1 MTAPGATLRSGPPL
15 VQAAVDLAR
24 WLWEWVKGHYLAVLI
39 TLALLW
45 VVGVPILSVINFSF
59 RDGTPA
65 APGSLTL
72 QNYKDAYGNPATL
85 PALRNTI
92 LYAVIVTVVS
102 LLLATIF
109 AWLLERTDMPFRN
122 AAWVL
127 MILPIAMPGM
137 LSSMAW
143 ILMLSKKVGV
153 INLVIRHL
161 LGVFGVDMATGPFN
175 IYSLQGMILVESL
188 RGSSTL
194 FLMMVA
200 AFRLMDPSLE
210 EAASASGVRNFTVFR
225 RVTLP
230 LVTPALLAAGTYAL
244 MGNLDDLDT
253 PLLLGVPAGVFLIPT
268 LIWFT
273 ASQNS
278 EWGLSSAYTTMFL
291 VITLLMV
298 VVYYRIVIR
307 KAGKFASIT
316 GKAYRP
322 RRLSLGRWRYAALGL
337 FFCYFLVTIALP
349 LLILL
354 WASLLPA
361 YEPPSLDALHRL
373 SFDNY
378 AELSSAPQIVSSAW
392 NTLKL
397 AVITA
402 FATMILAFLVAWLVV
417 RQRVRGGI
425 ALDAMSFVPH
435 AIPSVAIGVALIS
448 FYLNPLM
455 QWTQVYGT
463 VAIMVLALM
472 TRFTAF
478 GTRTANS
485 AMSQLGSELE
495 EAGYAN
501 GVGKLRVLIRV
512 TFRLLT
518 PAFIAGWIWVAA
530 HSIKN
535 LSVPLLLATP
545 DNGTI
550 ATTLYFYWQRKADFS
565 LASALGISLVAALAV
580 LAVMGRKV
588 IASGFSGRE

>member
-1 MTAPGATLRSGPPL
+1 MTASGQALRAGQPL
-15 VQAAVDLAR
+15 MDGLLSLLR
-24 WLWEWVKGHYLAVLI
+24 RLWELVKHHYLAALI
-39 TLALLW
+39 TLGLLW

-72 QNYKDAYGNPATL
+72 QNYRDAYGNPQTL

-92 LYAVIVTVVS
+92 IYAVVVS
-102 LLLATIF
+102 LVSLVLATLF
-109 AWLLERTDMPFRN
+109 AWLVERTDMPYRN
-122 AAWVL
+122 VAWVL

-143 ILMLSKKVGV
+143 ILMLSEKIGVLNMAIRGALGFVG
-153 INLVIRHL
+153 L
-161 LGVFGVDMATGPFN
+161 DMDTGPFN
-175 IYSLQGMILVESL
+175 VYSLEGMILVESL

-200 AFRLMDPSLE
+200 AFRVMDPSLE
-210 EAASASGVRNFTVFR
+210 EAAQAAGVRNWKIFR
-225 RVTLP
+225 KVTLP
-230 LVTPALLAAGTYAL
+230 MVTPALLAAGTYAL

-253 PLLLGVPAGVFLIPT
+253 PLLLGVPAGVFLLPT

-273 ASQNS
+273 ASHNS

-291 VITLLMV
+291 VMTLLMV
-298 VVYYRIVIR
+298 VVYYAVVIR
-307 KAGKFASIT
+307 KTGKFASIT

-322 RRLSLGRWRYAALGL
+322 RRMQLGKWRYAALGL
-337 FFCYFLVTIALP
+337 FFFYFLVNIGVP

-354 WASLLPA
+354 WASLLPV
-361 YEPPSLDALHRL
+361 YEPPSIEAFSRL
-373 SFDNY
+373 TFSNY
-378 AELSSAPQIVSSAW
+378 AELFSAPQIVDSAY

-397 AVITA
+397 AA
-402 FATMILAFLVAWLVV
+402 FTCLATMILSFLVSWLVV

-425 ALDAMSFVPH
+425 ALDAISFIPH
-435 AIPSVAIGVALIS
+435 AIPSIAIGVALIS
-448 FYLNPLM
+448 FYLNPLA
-455 QWTQVYGT
+455 QWTQIYGT
-463 VAIMVLALM
+463 IAIMVLALM
-472 TRFTAF
+472 TRYLAF

-501 GVGKLRVLIRV
+501 GVGKLRVLFRV
-512 TFRLLT
+512 TFRLLM
-518 PAFIAGWIWVAA
+518 PAFVAGLIWVAA
-530 HSIKN
+530 HTIKN

-550 ATTLYFYWQRKADFS
+550 ATSLYFYWQRKADFS
-565 LASALGISLVAALAV
+565 LAAALGMSLVAVLTV
-580 LAVMGRKV
+580 LAIVGRKV
-588 IASGFSGRE
+588 IAAGFSGKE

>member
-1 MTAPGATLRSGPPL
+1 MTASGQTLGVGQPLRPGPAH
-15 VQAAVDLAR
+15 VAR
-24 WLWEWVKGHYLAVLI
+24 WLWDKVQAHYLALLI

-65 APGSLTL
+65 APGGLTL
-72 QNYKDAYGNPATL
+72 QNYRDAYGNPQTM

-92 LYAVIVTVVS
+92 IYAVVVS
-102 LLLATIF
+102 LVSLVLATLF
-109 AWLLERTDMPFRN
+109 AWLVERTDMPFRN

-143 ILMLSKKVGV
+143 ILMLSQKIGV
-153 INLVIRHL
+153 INIVIRNV
-161 LGVFGVDMATGPFN
+161 LGLFGADMATGPFN
-175 IYSLQGMILVESL
+175 VYSLQGMILVESL

-200 AFRLMDPSLE
+200 AFRVMDPSLE
-210 EAASASGVRNFTVFR
+210 EAAQAAGVRNWKVFR
-225 RVTLP
+225 KVTLP
-230 LVTPALLAAGTYAL
+230 MVTPALLAAGTYAL

-253 PLLLGVPAGVFLIPT
+253 PLLLGVPAGVFLLPT

-278 EWGLSSAYTTMFL
+278 EWGLSSAYTTIFL
-291 VITLLMV
+291 LITLLMV
-298 VVYYRIVIR
+298 VVYYAVVIR
-307 KAGKFASIT
+307 KTGRFASIT

-322 RRLSLGRWRYAALGL
+322 RRMHLGKWRYAALGV
-337 FFCYFLVTIALP
+337 FFIYFLVNIALP

-354 WASLLPA
+354 WASLLPT
-361 YEPPSLDALHRL
+361 YEPPSIDALSRL
-373 SFDNY
+373 TLSNY
-378 AELSSAPQIVSSAW
+378 SELLSAPQIVTSAW
-392 NTLKL
+392 NTIEL

-402 FATMILAFLVAWLVV
+402 FATMILSFLVAWLVV
-417 RQRVRGGI
+417 RQRVRGGL
-425 ALDAMSFVPH
+425 ALDAISFIPH

-448 FYLNPLM
+448 FYLNPWTR
-455 QWTQVYGT
+455 WTQVYGT
-463 VAIMVLALM
+463 IAIMVLAMM
-472 TRFTAF
+472 TRFMAF
-478 GTRTANS
+478 GTRTANAS
-485 AMSQLGSELE
+485 MSQLGSELE

-501 GVGKLRVLIRV
+501 GVGKLRVLIRI

-518 PAFIAGWIWVAA
+518 PAFIAGWIWIAA
-530 HSIKN
+530 HAIKN
-535 LSVPLLLATP
+535 LSIPLLLATP

-565 LASALGISLVAALAV
+565 LAAALGIALVAVLSV
-580 LAVMGRKV
+580 LAIAGRRV
-588 IASGFSGRE
+588 IAAGFSGKE